1 MTTPFERFNMK
12 HLSPSSL
19 NMYAV
24 NPCLWV
30 GKYLFGW
37 KDDMGPAAFRGTAIE
52 AGLDHWLY
60 QRHPDNALT
69 VALNQ
74 FARLTEGEASDE
86 HEAERANIEPMLQ
99 QAIAA
104 LKEYPVPVA
113 RQIKAEHWVDGV
125 EVPIIGYIDYLFD
138 DHGLDLKTTK
148 ACPSSIKAD
157 HGRQV
162 ALYSKAKERPF
173 SLLYVTAKKSAIYP
187 LSQEDADM
195 HLRDLERQARA
206 VRHLLAKSET
216 PRDAANYFA
225 PDFSDFRWSEKTIES
240 ANQLYLAA

>member
-1 MTTPFERFNMK
+1 MTPFERFNVK

-37 KDDMGPAAFRGTAIE
+37 KDEMGPAAFRGTAIE

-60 QRHPDNALT
+60 QRDPAAASI

-74 FARLTEGEASDE
+74 FAHLTDGQASDE
-86 HEAERANIEPMLQ
+86 HEAERANIAPMLA
-99 QAIAA
+99 QAIET
-104 LKEYPVPVA
+104 LKDSPVPVA
-113 RQIKAEHWVDGV
+113 RQIKVEHWVDGV
-125 EVPIIGYIDYLFD
+125 EVPIIGYIDYLFE
-138 DHGLDLKTTK
+138 DHGIDLKTTK

-162 ALYSKAKERPF
+162 ALYAKGKQRPF
-173 SLLYVTAKKSAIYP
+173 KLLYVTTKKSALYP
-187 LSQEDADM
+187 LSSEEADA

-206 VRHLLAKSET
+206 VRHLLNKSET
-216 PRDAANYFA
+216 PRDAANFFA
-225 PDFSDFRWSEKTIES
+225 PDFSDFRWSDQTQEA
-240 ANQLYLAA
+240 ANALYQVA